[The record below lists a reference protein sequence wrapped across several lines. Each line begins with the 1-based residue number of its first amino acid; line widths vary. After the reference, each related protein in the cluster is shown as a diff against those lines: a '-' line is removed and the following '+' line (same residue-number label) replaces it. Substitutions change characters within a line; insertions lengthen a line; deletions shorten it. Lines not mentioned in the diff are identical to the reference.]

1 MSTNVINIQLTGQC
15 TNTNNKPKNKNYK
28 VPPKGK
34 KKQNQTSKKKN
45 KIYNLLNFNN
55 PTPAQFVAPH
65 HGPNYFGTPNLA
77 QNVVG
82 QSLYPTPW
90 PYQNMIGQNPQSA
103 PHPQGLGKKRAKRL
117 LKLPFLIQQAAAAA
131 DQEEK
136 GRIVCEISKVDQL
149 SSKVKKYRKLS
160 KIYQQIRKDR
170 TGTTL
175 NPQTITTAQTKNG
188 DFAQDIVIPTQSL
201 QQEHNQS
208 YVVKR
213 NVHPIRAK
221 KNKNKAKLMQNV
233 QVFNI
238 YNPGGSRSQFQAPH
252 QDEPEDLS
260 DDLAPQMGQGQ
271 QQAGT
276 QTLPVTAEN
285 KLNFKFQR
293 TTQTKTPDWSE
304 YQNKF
309 KRIGGASPDH
319 EDEGSQEVKQE
330 PNKDQS
336 VNTGPNTNLR
346 TQIPSINQQTV
357 TATQQKPAV
366 TPKIE
371 LKTTTQKSSE
381 IPLKP
386 IDVRVRNANAGYTL
400 PQPTPHSN
408 IHLANLAYENYPK
421 GIPKSFLP
429 QEKNPVAPHPIAVYG
444 LPAGIP
450 RSFLIQEQQR
460 LQEMSPTPL
469 QIPGAPNFHPQPTYV
484 DLPSWILPS
493 QPPEPPQQIHD
504 HLSPNVGAPMLPY
517 AQHEHVERPYSPTD
531 VYSESQRAD
540 EELREGSESPDL
552 LQSHQKRQSAFSR
565 LGPLTQPKKPK
576 LTINLQLNK
585 DQAVREVVDGTDD
598 SFRYVPVHLRK
609 DILQSE
615 DEIVKKYL
623 PSWPWKRNLQLRK
636 TVSARLSKSV
646 MLLEQEQMEAGYE
659 KDNLFIQVVVTGY
672 PKTWTKEDVLD
683 AVLECVK
690 GKSFIPLFI
699 EFTSQK
705 CRFLVIRCHS
715 ALVAIH
721 KVGFCIRKDDVE
733 LTLSISL
740 TDTGLNQIDLI
751 PRLVLRRRLMIM
763 SDENHVDLTEFL
775 VEKDVSHFVYFP
787 LNRPTNQVEL
797 IQLQSA
803 VTWEHLAEL
812 NLSRNRLTSIDGF
825 DLHKN
830 TPRLKRLDLSHNYLD
845 KVTLLL
851 PIRDLPLRS
860 LRLEGNPLCRDYID
874 AGHYVKVV
882 RLMFH
887 EVMELDGVRITL
899 KGDLPSMKR
908 NYCPEA
914 AAAVVEKFLE
924 TFFPLLEAA
933 YDDRAA
939 IEDLYDKDAVLTI
952 TFRYK
957 LRYGT
962 AFRYFRNLFLRARSL
977 EEGEKDSVVG
987 AGSIT
992 SLICKWPD
1000 IEHDRYTISVD
1011 VIHHDDFTTILR
1023 LGGVLKLT
1031 AKSLAEDEHLLTFTR
1046 TVVLHSKNGAE
1057 YKITNEMLYWD
1068 VPREEVTRTA
1078 FNITTVRPKQLSLK
1092 LESPPDEELKSKL
1105 TDIFV
1110 KLADIDKKR
1119 GARCLELKNW
1129 DLRSALDYYI
1139 MLLKLNDLAPLSS
1152 PKDSTPAPQAS

>member
-1 MSTNVINIQLTGQC
+1 M
-15 TNTNNKPKNKNYK
+15 
-28 VPPKGK
+28 
-34 KKQNQTSKKKN
+34 
-45 KIYNLLNFNN
+45 
-55 PTPAQFVAPH
+55 
-65 HGPNYFGTPNLA
+65 
-77 QNVVG
+77 
-82 QSLYPTPW
+82 
-90 PYQNMIGQNPQSA
+90 
-103 PHPQGLGKKRAKRL
+103 
-117 LKLPFLIQQAAAAA
+117 LPFVH
-131 DQEEK
+131 QE
-136 GRIVCEISKVDQL
+136 R
-149 SSKVKKYRKLS
+149 
-160 KIYQQIRKDR
+160 
-170 TGTTL
+170 
-175 NPQTITTAQTKNG
+175 
-188 DFAQDIVIPTQSL
+188 
-201 QQEHNQS
+201 
-208 YVVKR
+208 
-213 NVHPIRAK
+213 
-221 KNKNKAKLMQNV
+221 
-233 QVFNI
+233 
-238 YNPGGSRSQFQAPH
+238 
-252 QDEPEDLS
+252 
-260 DDLAPQMGQGQ
+260 
-271 QQAGT
+271 
-276 QTLPVTAEN
+276 
-285 KLNFKFQR
+285 
-293 TTQTKTPDWSE
+293 
-304 YQNKF
+304 
-309 KRIGGASPDH
+309 
-319 EDEGSQEVKQE
+319 
-330 PNKDQS
+330 
-336 VNTGPNTNLR
+336 
-346 TQIPSINQQTV
+346 
-357 TATQQKPAV
+357 
-366 TPKIE
+366 
-371 LKTTTQKSSE
+371 
-381 IPLKP
+381 
-386 IDVRVRNANAGYTL
+386 
-400 PQPTPHSN
+400 
-408 IHLANLAYENYPK
+408 
-421 GIPKSFLP
+421 
-429 QEKNPVAPHPIAVYG
+429 
-444 LPAGIP
+444 
-450 RSFLIQEQQR
+450 
-460 LQEMSPTPL
+460 
-469 QIPGAPNFHPQPTYV
+469 
-484 DLPSWILPS
+484 
-493 QPPEPPQQIHD
+493 
-504 HLSPNVGAPMLPY
+504 
-517 AQHEHVERPYSPTD
+517 VERPYSPTD
-531 VYSESQRAD
+531 VYSEDQSGD
-540 EELREGSESPDL
+540 DELREGSESPDL
-552 LQSHQKRQSAFSR
+552 LQSQKRQSAFSR

-585 DQAVREVVDGTDD
+585 DQAVREVVDETDE

-609 DILQSE
+609 DILESE

-623 PSWPWKRNLQLRK
+623 PFWPWKKNLQLRK

-659 KDNLFIQVVVTGY
+659 KDNVFIQVVVTGY

-683 AVLECVK
+683 AVLDCVK

-699 EFTSQK
+699 EFTSQR

-763 SDENHVDLTEFL
+763 SDETNVDLTEFL
-775 VEKDVSHFVYFP
+775 IEKDVSHFVYFP
-787 LNRPTNQVEL
+787 LNRPTNQMEL

-803 VTWEHLAEL
+803 VTWEHLTEL
-812 NLSRNRLTSIDGF
+812 NLSRNRLTAIDGF

-830 TPRLKRLDLSHNYLD
+830 TPRLKRLDLSHNYLE

-874 AGHYVKVV
+874 PAHYIKVV
-882 RLMFH
+882 RMMFH

-899 KGDLPSMKR
+899 KGDLPSMRR
-908 NYCPEA
+908 NYLPEA

-924 TFFPLLEAA
+924 TFFPLLEAG

-939 IEDLYDKDAVLTI
+939 IEDLYDKEAVLTI

-977 EEGEKDSVVG
+977 EEGEQDSVVG
-987 AGSIT
+987 ASSIA

-1129 DLRSALDYYI
+1129 DLRNALDYYI
-1139 MLLKLNDLAPLSS
+1139 MLLKLDDLAPLSS

>member
-1 MSTNVINIQLTGQC
+1 M
-15 TNTNNKPKNKNYK
+15 P
-28 VPPKGK
+28 
-34 KKQNQTSKKKN
+34 
-45 KIYNLLNFNN
+45 
-55 PTPAQFVAPH
+55 
-65 HGPNYFGTPNLA
+65 
-77 QNVVG
+77 
-82 QSLYPTPW
+82 
-90 PYQNMIGQNPQSA
+90 
-103 PHPQGLGKKRAKRL
+103 
-117 LKLPFLIQQAAAAA
+117 
-131 DQEEK
+131 
-136 GRIVCEISKVDQL
+136 
-149 SSKVKKYRKLS
+149 
-160 KIYQQIRKDR
+160 
-170 TGTTL
+170 
-175 NPQTITTAQTKNG
+175 
-188 DFAQDIVIPTQSL
+188 
-201 QQEHNQS
+201 
-208 YVVKR
+208 
-213 NVHPIRAK
+213 
-221 KNKNKAKLMQNV
+221 
-233 QVFNI
+233 
-238 YNPGGSRSQFQAPH
+238 
-252 QDEPEDLS
+252 
-260 DDLAPQMGQGQ
+260 
-271 QQAGT
+271 
-276 QTLPVTAEN
+276 
-285 KLNFKFQR
+285 
-293 TTQTKTPDWSE
+293 
-304 YQNKF
+304 
-309 KRIGGASPDH
+309 
-319 EDEGSQEVKQE
+319 
-330 PNKDQS
+330 
-336 VNTGPNTNLR
+336 
-346 TQIPSINQQTV
+346 
-357 TATQQKPAV
+357 
-366 TPKIE
+366 
-371 LKTTTQKSSE
+371 
-381 IPLKP
+381 
-386 IDVRVRNANAGYTL
+386 
-400 PQPTPHSN
+400 
-408 IHLANLAYENYPK
+408 
-421 GIPKSFLP
+421 
-429 QEKNPVAPHPIAVYG
+429 
-444 LPAGIP
+444 
-450 RSFLIQEQQR
+450 
-460 LQEMSPTPL
+460 PTPL
-469 QIPGAPNFHPQPTYV
+469 QIPADPNYQNQPAYM

-493 QPPEPPQQIHD
+493 QPPEPPPQIRE
-504 HLSPNVGAPMLPY
+504 HLSPNVPQMLPFV
-517 AQHEHVERPYSPTD
+517 QQGQLERPYSPTD
-531 VYSESQRAD
+531 VYSEVQTAD
-540 EELREGSESPDL
+540 DELREGSESPDL
-552 LQSHQKRQSAFSR
+552 LQSNQKRQSAFSR

-585 DQAVREVVDGTDD
+585 DQAVREVVNDTDE

-609 DILQSE
+609 DILESE

-623 PSWPWKRNLQLRK
+623 PFWPWKKNMQLRK

-659 KDNLFIQVVVTGY
+659 KDNVFIQVVVTGY

-690 GKSFIPLFI
+690 GKSFIPLFT

-705 CRFLVIRCHS
+705 CRFLVIRCQS

-721 KVGFCIRKDDVE
+721 KVGFCIRKADVE

-775 VEKDVSHFVYFP
+775 IEKDVSHFVYFP
-787 LNRPTNQVEL
+787 LNRPTNQMEL

-803 VTWEHLAEL
+803 VTWEYLTELNLSRNRLTFTSAQHVSHFVYFPLYRPTNQMELIQLQSAVTWEYLTVLNLSRNRLTFTSAQHVSHFVYFPLNRPTNQMELIQLQSAVTWEYLTVLNLSRNRLTFTSAQHVSHFVYFPLNRPTNQMELIQLQSAVTWEYLTEL
-812 NLSRNRLTSIDGF
+812 NLSRNRLTSLGGF

-874 AGHYVKVV
+874 PGHYIKVV
-882 RLMFH
+882 RMMFH

-939 IEDLYDKDAVLTI
+939 IEDLYDKEAVLTI

-977 EEGEKDSVVG
+977 EEEDKDSVVG
-987 AGSIT
+987 AGAIT

-1023 LGGVLKLT
+1023 LGGVLKLTAKSLAEDEHLLTFTRTVVLHSKNGAEYKITNEMLYWDVPREEVTRTAFNITTLTAKSLAEDEHLLTFTRTVVLHSKNGAEYKITNEMLYWDVPREEVTRTAFNITTVTFFRNQIRSNLILKLT

-1129 DLRSALDYYI
+1129 DLRCALDYYI
-1139 MLLKLNDLAPLSS
+1139 MLLKLDDLAPLSS

>member
-1 MSTNVINIQLTGQC
+1 MFPFKKTRRGGQ
-15 TNTNNKPKNKNYK
+15 N
-28 VPPKGK
+28 
-34 KKQNQTSKKKN
+34 KKKN
-45 KIYNLLNFNN
+45 
-55 PTPAQFVAPH
+55 TV
-65 HGPNYFGTPNLA
+65 
-77 QNVVG
+77 
-82 QSLYPTPW
+82 
-90 PYQNMIGQNPQSA
+90 QNM
-103 PHPQGLGKKRAKRL
+103 H
-117 LKLPFLIQQAAAAA
+117 
-131 DQEEK
+131 
-136 GRIVCEISKVDQL
+136 
-149 SSKVKKYRKLS
+149 
-160 KIYQQIRKDR
+160 
-170 TGTTL
+170 
-175 NPQTITTAQTKNG
+175 
-188 DFAQDIVIPTQSL
+188 
-201 QQEHNQS
+201 
-208 YVVKR
+208 
-213 NVHPIRAK
+213 
-221 KNKNKAKLMQNV
+221 
-233 QVFNI
+233 VFDN
-238 YNPGGSRSQFQAPH
+238 YKHGGSTSQFQAPH

-260 DDLAPQMGQGQ
+260 DDLAPHMGQGQ
-271 QQAGT
+271 QQPGT
-276 QTLPVTAEN
+276 QTLPVTVEN

-293 TTQTKTPDWSE
+293 TTQTKTQDWSE

-319 EDEGSQEVKQE
+319 DEEGSQEVKQE
-330 PNKDQS
+330 LNKDQS
-336 VNTGPNTNLR
+336 FNTGLNTNLR
-346 TQIPSINQQTV
+346 TQIPSISQQTF

-366 TPKIE
+366 ATKVE
-371 LKTTTQKSSE
+371 LKTTRKSTE

-386 IDVRVRNANAGYTL
+386 IDVRVRNANAGYTV
-400 PQPTPHSN
+400 PQPAPNMHSN
-408 IHLANLAYENYPK
+408 IHLSKLSYETYPK

-429 QEKNPVAPHPIAVYG
+429 QENNPVAPHPIPG
-444 LPAGIP
+444 CSFPAGIP

-460 LQEMSPTPL
+460 LQEMPQPIPL
-469 QIPGAPNFHPQPTYV
+469 QIPADPNYQRQPAFM

-493 QPPEPPQQIHD
+493 QPPEPPQQIHE
-504 HLSPNVGAPMLPY
+504 HLSPNVGPPMLPFV
-517 AQHEHVERPYSPTD
+517 QQERVERPYSPTD
-531 VYSESQRAD
+531 VYSEIQMAD
-540 EELREGSESPDL
+540 DEPREGSESPDL
-552 LQSHQKRQSAFSR
+552 LQSNQKRQSAFSR

-585 DQAVREVVDGTDD
+585 DQAVREVVNETDE

-609 DILQSE
+609 DILESE

-623 PSWPWKRNLQLRK
+623 PFWPWKKNFQLRK
-636 TVSARLSKSV
+636 TVSARISKSV
-646 MLLEQEQMEAGYE
+646 MILEQEQMEAGYE
-659 KDNLFIQVVVTGY
+659 RDNVFIQVVVTGY

-683 AVLECVK
+683 AVLDCVK
-690 GKSFIPLFI
+690 GKSFIPLFT

-705 CRFLVIRCHS
+705 CRFLVIRCQS

-763 SDENHVDLTEFL
+763 SDENNVDLTEFL
-775 VEKDVSHFVYFP
+775 IEKDVSHFVYFP
-787 LNRPTNQVEL
+787 LNRATNQMEL

-803 VTWEHLAEL
+803 VTWEHLTEL

-830 TPRLKRLDLSHNYLD
+830 TPRLKRLDISQNYLD

-851 PIRDLPLRS
+851 PIRGLPLRS

-874 AGHYVKVV
+874 PGHYIKVV
-882 RLMFH
+882 RMMFH

-933 YDDRAA
+933 DDDRAA

-1068 VPREEVTRTA
+1068 VPREEVTKTA
-1078 FNITTVRPKQLSLK
+1078 FNVTTVRPKQLSLK

-1139 MLLKLNDLAPLSS
+1139 MLLKVDDLAPLSS
-1152 PKDSTPAPQAS
+1152 PKDCTPAPQAS